1 MCVCLSIYPI
11 GRSKK
16 EGINEKEGGGHQ
28 EFLKSAEK
36 GHASRLAG
44 PFAGISKAVGRFY
57 TTAITY
63 YLPIALTSPHT
74 ISKAAGRPARGGRGK
89 GGSGAAAGGPWPTS

>member
-1 MCVCLSIYPI
+1 MCVCVSKYIPY
-11 GRSKK
+11 RTEQKK

-44 PFAGISKAVGRFY
+44 WPFCGYFKSGRSVGSILLLLLLLL
-57 TTAITY
+57 TCQ
-63 YLPIALTSPHT
+63 LP
-74 ISKAAGRPARGGRGK
+74 
-89 GGSGAAAGGPWPTS
+89 